1 MLEQYDRAKLLDEVW
16 TEAVTIVAPR
26 YQLSDVGLKKLCGR
40 LQIPT
45 PPRGYWT
52 RLKAGKS
59 VPPRPKLRE
68 YVGHPMNLF
77 RTQAPHTEVEPKPMD
92 ERLVPLL
99 AFERAP
105 GNQIIVPD
113 QVKRWHPMT
122 NAARVAL
129 KKPVIDSRGQPS
141 TRAPA
146 LSICVSPSLQDRAL
160 RLVDTLLKALET
172 RGYRI
177 EQSKKQVDILIMGRG
192 HHLRVFEPCKRSPYV
207 PTPKQ
212 LEDKARGRWSYWPNW
227 AYQPTGKL
235 HLLINEG
242 YAGKVIDSPSLP
254 VEMQLNKLLEQVVTN
269 AVGALV
275 NAEQQAIAD
284 EKRRQ
289 LHESAAARQRIQND
303 ERKRLA
309 ALESDAQNWRRAQVI
324 RDYIDALE
332 RKSLSAT
339 HGIEHMSYFQWARAK
354 ADWLDPLERNV
365 TDLLDE
371 DIKIPY

>member
-1 MLEQYDRAKLLDEVW
+1 MVEQYDRAKLLDEVW

-45 PPRGYWT
+45 PPRGYWA

-77 RTQAPHTEVEPKPMD
+77 RTTAPHTVVEPKPID

-105 GNQIIVPD
+105 GNQIIVPEH
-113 QVKRWHPMT
+113 VKRWHPMT
-122 NAARVAL
+122 SAARLAL
-129 KKPVIDSRGQPS
+129 KKPVIDTRGQPS

-146 LSICVSPSLQDRAL
+146 LNICVSPALQDRAL
-160 RLVDTLLKALET
+160 KLMDAVLKALET
-172 RGYRI
+172 RGCRV
-177 EQSKKQVDILIMGRG
+177 EQGKQQVDILIMGRIY
-192 HHLRVFEPCKRSPYV
+192 HLRAFEPCKRSPYV

-227 AYQPTGKL
+227 TYQPTGQL
-235 HLLINEG
+235 HLLVNEG
-242 YAGKVIDSPSLP
+242 YAGKVIDSPNKP
-254 VEMQLNKLLEQVVTN
+254 VEMQLNTLLEQIMTN
-269 AVGALV
+269 AVEALV
-275 NAEQQAIAD
+275 NAEQQAIVN

-289 LHESAAARQRIQND
+289 LREAAVERQRIQND

-309 ALESDAQNWRRAQVI
+309 TLESDAQNWRRAQAI
-324 RDYIDALE
+324 RDYLDALE
-332 RKSLSAT
+332 RSSISVPKAT
-339 HGIEHMSYFQWARAK
+339 DRTDYVQWARAK
-354 ADWLDPLERNV
+354 ADWLDPLIGDV
-365 TDLLDE
+365 TDILDE
-371 DIKIPY
+371 DIKVPY